1 MFEPSTVFRRSSRQ
15 VSCDLNGE
23 AAILHL
29 DQSVYFGLQGVGAQ
43 VWLALEKPQS
53 VAELNRLVC
62 KEFDVDAAR
71 AEGDLINFLL
81 ELRGAGLVEIEHEQ
95 AGSLS

>member
-1 MFEPSTVFRRSSRQ
+1 MFASSTVFRRSSRQ

-23 AAILHL
+23 AAILQL
-29 DQSVYFGLQGVGAQ
+29 DQSVYFGLKGVGAQ

-53 VAELNRLVC
+53 LAELNRLVC

-71 AEGDLINFLL
+71 AEADLIKFLS
-81 ELRGAGLVEIEHEQ
+81 ELQAARLVERVE
-95 AGSLS
+95 A

>member
-1 MFEPSTVFRRSSRQ
+1 MCASSTIFRRSSRQ

-23 AAILHL
+23 AAILQL
-29 DQSVYFGLQGVGAQ
+29 DQSVYFGLKGVGAQ

-53 VAELNRLVC
+53 LAELNRLVC

-71 AEGDLINFLL
+71 AGADLVIFLS
-81 ELRGAGLVEIEHEQ
+81 ELQAAGLVERVE
-95 AGSLS
+95 A

>member
-29 DQSVYFGLQGVGAQ
+29 DQSAYFGLQGVGAQ
-43 VWLALEKPQS
+43 VWLALEQPQS
-53 VAELNRLVC
+53 LAELNRMVC
-62 KEFDVDAAR
+62 KEFDVEASR
-71 AEGDLINFLL
+71 AEMDLVKFLS
-81 ELRGAGLVEIEHEQ
+81 ELQAAGLVERVE
-95 AGSLS
+95 A

>member
-23 AAILHL
+23 AAILNL
-29 DQSVYFGLQGVGAQ
+29 DQSVYFGLAGVGAE

-53 VAELNRLVC
+53 LADLNRLVC
-62 KEFDVDAAR
+62 KEFDVDAVR
-71 AEGDLINFLL
+71 AGADLMKFLS
-81 ELRGAGLVEIEHEQ
+81 ELQAAGLVELVEP
-95 AGSLS
+95 

>member
-1 MFEPSTVFRRSSRQ
+1 MFASSTIFRRSSRQ

-23 AAILHL
+23 AAILQL

-43 VWLALEKPQS
+43 VWLALETPQS
-53 VAELNRLVC
+53 LAELNRLVC

-71 AEGDLINFLL
+71 AEADLVKFLS
-81 ELRGAGLVEIEHEQ
+81 ELQAAGLVERVE
-95 AGSLS
+95 A

>member
-43 VWLALEKPQS
+43 LWLALEKPQS
-53 VAELNRLVC
+53 LADLNRLVC
-62 KEFDVDAAR
+62 KEFEVDPAR
-71 AEGDLINFLL
+71 AQADLMKFLS
-81 ELRGAGLVEIEHEQ
+81 ELQAAGLVEIE
-95 AGSLS
+95 A